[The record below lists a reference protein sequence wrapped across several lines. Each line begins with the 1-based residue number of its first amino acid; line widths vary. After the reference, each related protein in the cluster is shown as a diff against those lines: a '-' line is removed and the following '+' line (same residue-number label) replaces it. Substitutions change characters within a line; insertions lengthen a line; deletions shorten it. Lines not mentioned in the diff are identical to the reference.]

1 MQPLTERILESG
13 LVNRVFSDSQLK
25 RMLKGS
31 EASRYGLVNRAV
43 KAGEVH
49 RIRRGLYVL
58 DNKYRKVPLHP
69 FALTQALEP
78 GSYVSLETALS
89 FHGWIPEGVYTIA
102 SILPGRKA
110 KEYQHEKYGHFT
122 FHSLATNEGCFLELV
137 KREKIDDQ
145 TMLIA
150 KPLRALFD
158 LVCLRKLEWQG
169 MGWLVDGMRIELEQ
183 LRKTTAA
190 EILILKEVYKHKR
203 VKTFLEEFS
212 RELGND

>member
-1 MQPLTERILESG
+1 
-13 LVNRVFSDSQLK
+13 
-25 RMLKGS
+25 
-31 EASRYGLVNRAV
+31 
-43 KAGEVH
+43 
-49 RIRRGLYVL
+49 
-58 DNKYRKVPLHP
+58 
-69 FALTQALEP
+69 
-78 GSYVSLETALS
+78 
-89 FHGWIPEGVYTIA
+89 
-102 SILPGRKA
+102 
-110 KEYQHEKYGHFT
+110 
-122 FHSLATNEGCFLELV
+122 
-137 KREKIDDQ
+137 
-145 TMLIA
+145 MLIA